1 MAGRREDPEVDD
13 DPKDE
18 YRGAEVH
25 QVGQVLAVEG
35 LTQGTD
41 LVLAGGEQAEQGDD
55 GALEL
60 GAAASVDGGRGEA
73 LPDNRLADC
82 LNEEGDAGALLEQLV
97 LEEDDE
103 AVHKQLDDGHE
114 AHAGPDV
121 ARLSVHASH
130 HIDSIC
136 APLIKALCL
145 LLRNVAHLDQTC
157 VWKRRINR
165 D

>member
-73 LPDNRLADC
+73 LPDDRLADC
-82 LNEEGDAGALLEQLV
+82 LNEEVDAGALLEQLV
-97 LEEDDE
+97 L
-103 AVHKQLDDGHE
+103 
-114 AHAGPDV
+114 
-121 ARLSVHASH
+121 
-130 HIDSIC
+130 
-136 APLIKALCL
+136 
-145 LLRNVAHLDQTC
+145 
-157 VWKRRINR
+157 RRINR
-165 D
+165 DYYISKGENEWSK